1 METVEQ
7 LFERYEAIAKVVGE
21 MLSAARA
28 DQWNTLIQLQ
38 EQYTALVDSLRPVD
52 ASFDLDE
59 AQRARKHELIRRIL
73 ADDAAIRD
81 LITPRLARLSALLAS
96 SRHTRALQ
104 EMYGVKSSNRA

>member
-7 LFERYEAIAKVVGE
+7 LFQRYEAIAKVVGE
-21 MLSAARA
+21 MLNAARA

-38 EQYTALVDSLRPVD
+38 DQYTALVDSLRPVD

-104 EMYGVKSSNRA
+104 EMYGTKSNNRA

>member
-7 LFERYEAIAKVVGE
+7 LFQRYEAIAAVVGD

-52 ASFDLDE
+52 ATFDLDE
-59 AQRARKHELIRRIL
+59 AQRTRKHELIRRIL

-81 LITPRLARLSALLAS
+81 LITPRLARLSALLSS
-96 SRHTRALQ
+96 SRQSRALQ
-104 EMYGVKSSNRA
+104 EMYGVKSKHRA